1 MLVPA
6 CCMSYFFCNLFWCI
20 APENSNQS
28 EMPQCV
34 GDTVVVDG
42 VRHVIRGLFHLVR
55 GIAHRDADSR
65 MAQHRNVVAAVSE
78 RHRFAERNVVPGQDF
93 VDAGAFVVAANIDI
107 GESGVPAARTA
118 VREDRAHQCCL
129 FFGADV
135 DIYLEHLFAGDL
147 VQVPHG
153 EADRARP
160 CAPLGTLGLTG
171 DVYLSG
177 S

>member
-1 MLVPA
+1 MLALYSGLGFAGEVVPVRPFVSFVSVR
-6 CCMSYFFCNLFWCI
+6 CPVSFRQTRCYPGTVPGYSCWSRLVVCRIFFCNLFWCI

-93 VDAGAFVVAANIDI
+93 VDARCFCCC
-107 GESGVPAARTA
+107 
-118 VREDRAHQCCL
+118 RE
-129 FFGADV
+129 
-135 DIYLEHLFAGDL
+135 Y
-147 VQVPHG
+147 
-153 EADRARP
+153 
-160 CAPLGTLGLTG
+160 
-171 DVYLSG
+171 
-177 S
+177 